1 MLKELN
7 HKFGSASD
15 QMQEIPNP
23 GLTTLL
29 SLHGTWHTAPA
40 DVDCLEFFPVVEH
53 HILISCK
60 LSCLTRF
67 FSGFK
72 CPLSPKKSQNIPA
85 HISTNISSPRTFKSS
100 TQKCC
105 TVHHLALKQSA
116 RNRWRIKTH
125 NDIKMQMQFQPSVL
139 VSYLNPCFF

>member
-1 MLKELN
+1 MCTVSNTMSDLSLSVLSKLLFISKIKSFVERVEPQVWLCFRSNARDPKSRLN
-7 HKFGSASD
+7 HTFV
-15 QMQEIPNP
+15 P
-23 GLTTLL
+23 
-29 SLHGTWHTAPA
+29 TWHTSPA

-116 RNRWRIKTH
+116 RNR
-125 NDIKMQMQFQPSVL
+125 
-139 VSYLNPCFF
+139 